1 MTGQQLIRRFGH
13 RERGAVLIFAL
24 WVLTFLAAMALN
36 LGYGIRQKITFVKR
50 IEERSQAQHIA
61 EGGVKTAIALLFEDL
76 QKNDFQYSPAAKAFR
91 HNNRTRFEDIHVAD
105 GACEIGYFT
114 PTDDRKLEK
123 RFGVADEEGKINVN
137 TADKLVLKRI
147 IGLALP
153 IDEETATKMAEA
165 ISDWRQSGES
175 ELKGF
180 YSEDYYANLQF
191 PYPKKNQPYE
201 LPDELMLVRGIDREA
216 FDILTN
222 YLTVYGDGHV
232 NINTASKPVLMALG
246 LSDETADKL
255 LKARRGSDGMDN
267 TLDDHVFFRT
277 YDIASETAAFVK
289 LEPEEVKAIDQL
301 NLRGLITV
309 NSYFYT
315 VNADSFW
322 GRSNDHKHITAVVN
336 ARENRV
342 VYWKEK

>member
-1 MTGQQLIRRFGH
+1 MKSTLTHSRRQK
-13 RERGAVLIFAL
+13 GAVLIFAL

-50 IEERSQAQHIA
+50 IEERSQANHIA
-61 EGGVKTAIALLFEDL
+61 EGGVKTAMALLFEDL
-76 QKNDFQYSPAAKAFR
+76 QKSDYQYSPAAKAFR

-105 GACEIGYFT
+105 GSCEVGYSA
-114 PTDDRKLEK
+114 PTDDRKLER

-147 IGLALP
+147 VALALSM
-153 IDEETATKMAEA
+153 DEENAAKIAEA
-165 ISDWRQSGES
+165 IFDWRQAGES

-180 YSEDYYANLQF
+180 YSEDYYASLQF
-191 PYPKKNQPYE
+191 PYPKKNLPFE

-216 FDILTN
+216 FDILSN

-232 NINTASKPVLMALG
+232 NINTASKPVLVALG
-246 LSDETADKL
+246 LTEETADKL
-255 LKARRGSDGMDN
+255 LKARRGNDGMDN
-267 TLDDHVFFRT
+267 TLDDHVFYRT

-301 NLRGLITV
+301 NLKGWVTV
-309 NSYFYT
+309 NSYFYSIQ
-315 VNADSFW
+315 VDSFA
-322 GRSNDHKHITAVVN
+322 GRSNDRKHVVCVVN
-336 ARENRV
+336 ARENRI